1 MIWNK
6 QHLVCGLL
14 VGGILVLAGVAL
26 SANWS
31 WLAGLLIAWSIMII
45 APKPLS

>member
-1 MIWNK
+1 MTWDKGQLISSI
-6 QHLVCGLL
+6 LVFC
-14 VGGILVLAGVAL
+14 ILVLAGFAL

-31 WLAGLLIAWSIMII
+31 WLAGFLIALSLTVI